1 MHLSDRTSGL
11 FVAGLGLATAY
22 GGSLLPPVP
31 GQQVGPNVFPL
42 VVGIGLVICGAMIAL
57 GIGHKFEEEAEAAV
71 ADLEPPEP
79 ERAHGR
85 LYGLR
90 ALLPPLLLV
99 FYYFA
104 VERLGFVPTAALMVL
119 VLSRALGA
127 GWRLA
132 IPVAL
137 CAPPLV
143 HLAFYKLL
151 RVPLAA
157 GLLPMPW

>member
-11 FVAGLGLATAY
+11 FVAGLGLAAAY

-71 ADLEPPEP
+71 ADLEPPAP
-79 ERAHGR
+79 EQARGR

-127 GWRLA
+127 SWRLA

-157 GLLPMPW
+157 GLLPMPR

>member
-1 MHLSDRTSGL
+1 MQLSDRTSGL
-11 FVAGLGLATAY
+11 FIAGLGLVTAY

-42 VVGIGLVICGAMIAL
+42 VVGIGLLVCGAMIAF

-71 ADLEPPEP
+71 ADLAPPEP
-79 ERAHGR
+79 PTQHGP

-90 ALLPPLLLV
+90 VLIPPLLLI

-104 VERLGFVPTAALMVL
+104 AERLGFIITATLIVL

-127 GWRLA
+127 AWRLA
-132 IPVAL
+132 VPVAL

>member
-11 FVAGLGLATAY
+11 SVAGLGLVTAY
-22 GGSLLPPVP
+22 AGSLLPPVP

-42 VVGIGLVICGAMIAL
+42 VVGIGLAVCGAMIAF

-79 ERAHGR
+79 ERVHGS

-90 ALLPPLLLV
+90 ALIPPLLLI

-104 VERLGFVPTAALMVL
+104 SERLGFIITAGIMVL

-132 IPVAL
+132 VPVAL